1 MLADVAR
8 VARLR
13 AVDAESLVEEE
24 LAAERDFLRSH
35 RVVGRN
41 GHRFVSRELLGEWLR
56 GWSGSA
62 GLRSFDVATA
72 SGDKND
78 GYKYHAAGVHRA
90 RILPVLLRNV

>member
-24 LAAERDFLRSH
+24 LAAECDFLRSH

-56 GWSGSA
+56 GWTGSA
-62 GLRSFDVATA
+62 GLGSDYVATA
-72 SGDKND
+72 SSREDDCDKD
-78 GYKYHAAGVHRA
+78 EAAGVHRA
-90 RILPVLLRNV
+90 RILPVTLRNV